1 MIQRG
6 RKSLEDNLVVI
17 QGSGGAKPEPPEDL
31 NDRQKQIWRETTAC
45 EPADLI
51 NTAATRAMLVD
62 YCRHREAGENVS
74 KIIDSFKPEWIKN
87 EDGAKRY
94 HDLLK
99 MRELETKAAVRVAT
113 KLRLTN
119 QSRYR
124 ADGTGVT
131 NTTRN
136 AVQGLRPWEA

>member
-6 RKSLEDNLVVI
+6 RKSADNLVVI
-17 QGSGGAKPEPPEDL
+17 QGAIDARPEPPEDL
-31 NDRQKQIWRETTAC
+31 NDRQKEIWRETVAC
-45 EPADLI
+45 EATELFR
-51 NTAATRAMLVD
+51 TAATRAMLVD
-62 YCRHREAGENVS
+62 YCRHREAGENIS
-74 KIIDSFKPEWIKN
+74 RIIDSFKPEWIKN

-99 MRELETKAAVRVAT
+99 MRDLETKAAGRVAT

-119 QSRYR
+119 QSRYFPDK
-124 ADGTGVT
+124 AGVIS
-131 NTTRN
+131 RN